1 MGISKINDM
10 DSLVELVKPFLDEF
24 GVELSVPLEADVGV
38 GPWGS
43 K

>member
-1 MGISKINDM
+1 MAHPK
-10 DSLVELVKPFLDEF
+10 LLDEF